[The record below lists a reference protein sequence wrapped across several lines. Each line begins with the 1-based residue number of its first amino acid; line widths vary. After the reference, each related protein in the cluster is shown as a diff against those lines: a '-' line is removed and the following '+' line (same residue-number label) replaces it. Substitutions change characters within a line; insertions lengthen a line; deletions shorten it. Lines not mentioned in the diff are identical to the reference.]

1 MIELTRP
8 PVPASLATPE
18 MQQYVADCAAYV
30 LACASAADAANV
42 PQPAKPGSYRN
53 SDILA
58 AFDTHFFS
66 KCYLTE
72 QWHGSSYEMDVD
84 HFVPVNQDVT
94 LKYDWDN
101 LFPAAHKANMMRP
114 RQWPA
119 GGLLDPCRDKVA
131 ERLLATIGMLGRDP
145 LFEATDPNDQAARN
159 TADLLNLL
167 HNGRL
172 GDEVSRLNTKH
183 LRVSI
188 AKQYHSVTQAIL
200 RFQAAQLSGNSQ
212 QLANARRDLRLLL
225 SRQSPFTQL
234 MRAMEPVIAYV
245 PSELLD

>member
-8 PVPASLATPE
+8 PVPASLNTPE
-18 MQQYVADCAAYV
+18 MQQYVADCAAYATAPDPK
-30 LACASAADAANV
+30 LV
-42 PQPAKPGSYRN
+42 PLPQKPGSYRT
-53 SDILA
+53 SDVLM

-84 HFVPVNQDVT
+84 HFVPVNQNPA
-94 LKYDWDN
+94 LKFDWNN

-131 ERLLATIGMLGRDP
+131 DRLLATLAVGGQNP
-145 LFEATDPNDQAARN
+145 LFEATDPADQAAHN

-167 HNGRL
+167 HSGKP
-172 GDEVSRLNTKH
+172 GDGESRLNTKH
-183 LRVSI
+183 LRVTI
-188 AKQYHSVTQAIL
+188 AAQYHRVMVAIQHFL
-200 RFQAAQLSGNSQ
+200 AAQSSDNPQKLS
-212 QLANARRDLRLLL
+212 NAKRELRDLL
-225 SRQSPFTQL
+225 SRRAPFTQL
-234 MRAMEPVIAYV
+234 LRAMYSVQEFV
-245 PSELLD
+245 PADLLD